1 MTTYSAAQNLQRLQ
15 IWAFL
20 SNRKEF
26 IIERMR
32 AQYANSPYPGAKERS
47 EEIIVVFLDQLR
59 HRRLTNKIIALMLD
73 YVDFDCAVCG
83 APKAEYRCGL
93 KGFCRKH
100 LEEGKKVRVSLCIGE
115 GRGKQWDERVG
126 AKDQYDRERLSR
138 KGTIKGSRN
147 RGR

>member
-20 SNRKEF
+20 SNRSDV
-26 IIERMR
+26 IVERMR
-32 AQYANSPYPGAKERS
+32 AQYANSTHPGAKERS
-47 EEIIVVFLDQLR
+47 EEIIAVFLDQLR
-59 HRRLTNKIIALMLD
+59 HHRLTNKIIALVLD

-83 APKAEYRCGL
+83 TPKTEYRCGL

-100 LEEGKKVRVSLCIGE
+100 LEDGRRMRASLCIGE
-115 GRGKQWDERVG
+115 GRGKQWDERIG
-126 AKDQYDRERLSR
+126 ARDQQDLKRFSR
-138 KGTIKGSRN
+138 KGTIKGSHN